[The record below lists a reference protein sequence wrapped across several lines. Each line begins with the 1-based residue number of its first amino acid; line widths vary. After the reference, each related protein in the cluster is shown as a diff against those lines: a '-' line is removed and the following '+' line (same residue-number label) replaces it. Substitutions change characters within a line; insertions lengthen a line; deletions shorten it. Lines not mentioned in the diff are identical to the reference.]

1 MNQSVAVYK
10 DASNRISVKCNPDL
24 NNVNLITIYSALG
37 QKLVSK
43 TVSGA
48 VTVID
53 KPLGSGVYMVTVTI
67 NGKNITKKIILD

>member
-10 DASNRISVKCNPDL
+10 DAGNRISVKCNPDL
-24 NNVNLITIYSALG
+24 SKANLITVYNSLG

-43 TVSGA
+43 PVSGA
-48 VTVID
+48 VNTID
-53 KPLGSGVYMVTVTI
+53 KPLGSGVYLVTVMI

>member
-10 DASNRISVKCNPDL
+10 DAGNRISVKCNPDL
-24 NNVNLITIYSALG
+24 SNANLITVYSALG

-43 TVSGA
+43 PVSGTT
-48 VTVID
+48 TVID
-53 KPLGSGVYMVTVTI
+53 KPLDSGVYLVTITI